1 MSSVGCTGGLCISSQ
16 SQPGPSYARRVIPRT
31 SLSLV
36 VAALLL
42 SACGGGAAGT
52 AGPSATPTS
61 SLSVPANLDE
71 VIASVNAHAP
81 TRVPETAD
89 SRMLG
94 ADVSWPQCPAGMGI
108 PERRTEGRPMPT
120 DEAKFVLFG
129 LTNGPSFTQNP
140 CLAGQ
145 VAWARE
151 RGLMASAYA
160 VVSYPT
166 PAMLEQVRYSG
177 GPYDG
182 STPTGALQNA
192 GYAAGTY
199 SIGTLRA
206 AHLTSPGVW
215 LDVEPVPDFDWSQDP
230 AANRAVVEGAAKA
243 WRDAGFVVGYYSVPS
258 LWKRIVGDLATDGA
272 PEWRAAGQTS
282 MREALSRCSAS
293 WSFGGGPAV
302 LAQWVEEGRDRN
314 VACPG
319 YGGTLG
325 TWFTRLVPA

>member
-1 MSSVGCTGGLCISSQ
+1 MHGGPLHFLTARF
-16 SQPGPSYARRVIPRT
+16 GPSYARGVISRT
-31 SLSLV
+31 SLPLGLA
-36 VAALLL
+36 VASLLL
-42 SACGGGAAGT
+42 SACGGDGSVS
-52 AGPSATPTS
+52 AGPSSKPSS

-71 VIASVNAHAP
+71 VIASVNANAP

-89 SRMLG
+89 SRVVG
-94 ADVSWPQCPAGMGI
+94 ADVSWPQCPEGMGI
-108 PERRTEGRPMPT
+108 PEKRSKGAPMPT

-160 VVSYPT
+160 VVSYPS
-166 PAMLEQVRYSG
+166 PDMLEQVRYSG

-182 STPTGALQNA
+182 STPLGALQNA
-192 GYAAGTY
+192 GYAAGKY
-199 SIGTLRA
+199 AVGTMRA
-206 AHLTSPGVW
+206 ARLTSPAVW
-215 LDVEPVPDFDWSQDP
+215 IDVEPVPDFDWSSDP

-243 WRDAGFVVGYYSVPS
+243 IRDAGFVVGFYSVPS
-258 LWKRIVGDLATDGA
+258 LWKRIVGDFSTDGA

-282 MREALSRCSAS
+282 MREALARCGSG

-302 LAQWVEEGRDRN
+302 LAQWVEAGRDRN